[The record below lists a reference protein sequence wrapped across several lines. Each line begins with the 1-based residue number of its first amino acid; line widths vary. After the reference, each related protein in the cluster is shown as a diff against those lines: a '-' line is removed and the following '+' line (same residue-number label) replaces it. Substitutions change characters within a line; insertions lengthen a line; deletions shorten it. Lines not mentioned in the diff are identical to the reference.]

1 METLFRPEALL
12 RQRTRHFG
20 TVFINTPVH
29 YGVLATGLMGLLGCM
44 ILFFILASFSEKYI
58 VKGYLNSTKGI
69 VRVFPNRNGV
79 VKKRMIRQGQHVKRG
94 EMLFLIDTSS
104 EGYSVEKESEIPR
117 QLRYKKQVL
126 EKEIAYKKN
135 ELKQLKTLVDKGF
148 LSKSDYHL
156 KQQALM
162 VMTNERRAVEVE
174 RINYRES
181 QAYAI
186 RAPITGVV
194 SSVMVHQGQFTSVSK
209 PLAKLLPEH
218 SQFIAELFVPV
229 RHAGFLKKKAPV
241 VIQYDA
247 YSSSRFGTTKATIQE
262 ISQSI
267 LIDEEDE
274 KPFSLGE
281 PYYKVTATLAKQSIM
296 AYGKAQPL
304 QHGMTLM
311 GVVIGPKK
319 KLWQW
324 VFDPIYRYYG
334 NVVL

>member
-29 YGVLATGLMGLLGCM
+29 YGILSVGLMSLLCFFV
-44 ILFFILASFSEKYI
+44 LFFILAAFSEKYV

-69 VRVFPNRNGV
+69 VRVFPNRNGF
-79 VKKRMIRQGQHVKRG
+79 VKKRMIHQGQHVNVG
-94 EMLFLIDTSS
+94 EALFLIDTSS
-104 EGYSVEKESEIPR
+104 KGYSVGKKSGILH
-117 QLRYKKQVL
+117 QLSYKKQVL
-126 EKEIAYKKN
+126 EKEILYKKN
-135 ELKQLKTLVDKGF
+135 ELEQLKGLVDKGF

-162 VMTNERRAVEVE
+162 VMSNQRRAVEME
-174 RINYRES
+174 IIQYHES
-181 QAYAI
+181 QAYVV

-194 SSVMVHQGQFTSVSK
+194 SSVMVHQGQSISVSK

-229 RHAGFLKKKAPV
+229 RHAGFLKKNDPV

-247 YSSSRFGTTKATIQE
+247 YSSSRFGTTKAMIQE
-262 ISQSI
+262 ISQII
-267 LIDEEDE
+267 LTDEEDE
-274 KPFSLGE
+274 KPFLLGE

-304 QHGMTLM
+304 QYGMTLM

-324 VFDPIYRYYG
+324 VLDPIYRYYG